1 MRGFTRDKILF
12 FGSIAAI
19 LVLIGLSMFSAR
31 REANADNAKDADT
44 LVVSAVTCE
53 NGLQLNF
60 AIDEKVSG
68 DNLVIDGKYIC
79 LTDSS
84 GAVIPV
90 DAEHPEVSAEGVI
103 IIRFKDK
110 VGVERLKKS
119 VLSLKKGFKVSRNG
133 KSLSCDIDWAVSY
146 DSDFGESLRYE
157 PKVNFK
163 YGGATEITLYVGE
176 TRKLNFTCNPDPK
189 CFGGKWYSSRK
200 KVLTVEDGVVTAV
213 SVGTAKISC
222 SFAYEGR
229 AFVTVEVKK
238 GEIRQSGDESSGE
251 SETIG
256 TEESTSESISASVSD
271 SECGES
277 ENISETHSEKESIPE
292 SESLNESKS
301 EIESES
307 VSESETVSGSESVSE
322 SETVSES
329 ESATESESV
338 SESES
343 ERESER
349 ESEGDSEFASESER
363 ESEYE
368 SEFESESVN
377 EGGSETLSE
386 SIGEFEPEAETA
398 SDKEAEPEGETASDR
413 KSEENSD
420 KESEN
425 YSDESLDNE
434 SSSERESEHDGS
446 GSESCNA
453 SESGEKE
460 SDRTSESGEKE
471 SSKTSESGETNES
484 RKSSERGGMSGRTTS
499 NTTSGAAGGNDND
512 GETGKD
518 GTEKKGKSIVFP
530 IICSGA
536 LIALGILTATGKK
549 NHRK

>member
-90 DAEHPEVSAEGVI
+90 DAEHPEVSAEGAI

-110 VGVERLKKS
+110 VDVERLKKS

-163 YGGATEITLYVGE
+163 YGGAPEITLYVGE

-222 SFAYEGR
+222 SFAYEGG

-251 SETIG
+251 SVTIG

-277 ENISETHSEKESIPE
+277 ENISETHSKKESISE
-292 SESLNESKS
+292 SESLNESES

-307 VSESETVSGSESVSE
+307 VSESESVTE
-322 SETVSES
+322 SETV
-329 ESATESESV
+329 T
-338 SESES
+338 ESES
-343 ERESER
+343 ERQSEY
-349 ESEGDSEFASESER
+349 ESEGDSEFVSESER
-363 ESEYE
+363 ESEYDP
-368 SEFESESVN
+368 S
-377 EGGSETLSE
+377 LS
-386 SIGEFEPEAETA
+386 
-398 SDKEAEPEGETASDR
+398 R
-413 KSEENSD
+413 N
-420 KESEN
+420 
-425 YSDESLDNE
+425 
-434 SSSERESEHDGS
+434 R
-446 GSESCNA
+446 
-453 SESGEKE
+453 
-460 SDRTSESGEKE
+460 
-471 SSKTSESGETNES
+471 
-484 RKSSERGGMSGRTTS
+484 
-499 NTTSGAAGGNDND
+499 
-512 GETGKD
+512 
-518 GTEKKGKSIVFP
+518 
-530 IICSGA
+530 
-536 LIALGILTATGKK
+536 
-549 NHRK
+549 

>member
-90 DAEHPEVSAEGVI
+90 DAEHPEVSAEGAI

-146 DSDFGESLRYE
+146 DSDFDESLRYE

-163 YGGATEITLYVGE
+163 YGGVPEITLYVGE

-222 SFAYEGR
+222 SFAYEGK

-251 SETIG
+251 SVTIG

-292 SESLNESKS
+292 SESLNESES

-307 VSESETVSGSESVSE
+307 VSESESASE
-322 SETVSES
+322 SET
-329 ESATESESV
+329 ATESEPAT
-338 SESES
+338 ESES

-368 SEFESESVN
+368 SESESESVN
-377 EGGSETLSE
+377 EGRSETLSE
-386 SIGEFEPEAETA
+386 SIGEFESEVETA
-398 SDKEAEPEGETASDR
+398 SDKEAEPEVETASDR
-413 KSEENSD
+413 EVEPEGETASNKEEEHAESDGDGRKTSER
-420 KESEN
+420 SET
-425 YSDESLDNE
+425 ESL
-434 SSSERESEHDGS
+434 
-446 GSESCNA
+446 
-453 SESGEKE
+453 EKE

-471 SSKTSESGETNES
+471 SSKTSESGETDES
-484 RKSSERGGMSGRTTS
+484 KKSSERGGISG
-499 NTTSGAAGGNDND
+499 GFAGGNDND

>member
-90 DAEHPEVSAEGVI
+90 DAEHPEVSAEGAI
-103 IIRFKDK
+103 IIRFKGK

-119 VLSLKKGFKVSRNG
+119 VLSLKKGFKVSRDG

-163 YGGATEITLYVGE
+163 YGGAPEITIYVGE

-229 AFVTVEVKK
+229 TFVTVEVKK

-256 TEESTSESISASVSD
+256 TEESTSESISASASD

-292 SESLNESKS
+292 SESLNESES

-307 VSESETVSGSESVSE
+307 VSESESIFESETVSESESVSE

-329 ESATESESV
+329 ES
-338 SESES
+338 
-343 ERESER
+343 ER
-349 ESEGDSEFASESER
+349 ESEGDSEFVSESER

-368 SEFESESVN
+368 SESESESVN

-386 SIGEFEPEAETA
+386 SDRETESEAET
-398 SDKEAEPEGETASDR
+398 SRDR
-413 KSEENSD
+413 ESEENPG

-425 YSDESLDNE
+425 YSDEFSGDENPREE
-434 SSSERESEHDGS
+434 SSAGKQSEH
-446 GSESCNA
+446 A
-453 SESGEKE
+453 ESGGDGRKT
-460 SDRTSESGEKE
+460 SDGGEKE
-471 SSKTSESGETNES
+471 SSKTSESGETNECDS
-484 RKSSERGGMSGRTTS
+484 
-499 NTTSGAAGGNDND
+499 TSGSAAGGNDND

>member
-90 DAEHPEVSAEGVI
+90 DAEHPEVSAEGAI

-163 YGGATEITLYVGE
+163 YGGAPEIILYVGE

-222 SFAYEGR
+222 SFAYEGK

-238 GEIRQSGDESSGE
+238 GEIRQSGDESSDE

-256 TEESTSESISASVSD
+256 TEESASESISASASD

-292 SESLNESKS
+292 SESLNESES

-307 VSESETVSGSESVSE
+307 VSESETATE

-329 ESATESESV
+329 ETV
-338 SESES
+338 TESES
-343 ERESER
+343 ERESEY
-349 ESEGDSEFASESER
+349 EFEGDSEFASESER

-368 SEFESESVN
+368 SESESESMN

-386 SIGEFEPEAETA
+386 SIGEFESEVETA
-398 SDKEAEPEGETASDR
+398 SDKEAEPEAETASDKEEEHAESDGDGR
-413 KSEENSD
+413 KT
-420 KESEN
+420 
-425 YSDESLDNE
+425 
-434 SSSERESEHDGS
+434 SERSET
-446 GSESCNA
+446 
-453 SESGEKE
+453 ESGEKE

-471 SSKTSESGETNES
+471 SSKTSESGEIDES
-484 RKSSERGGMSGRTTS
+484 KKSSERGGMSGRTTS

>member
-1 MRGFTRDKILF
+1 MF

-31 REANADNAKDADT
+31 HEANADNAKDADT

-90 DAEHPEVSAEGVI
+90 DAEHPEVSAEGAI

-163 YGGATEITLYVGE
+163 YGGVPEITLYVGE

-238 GEIRQSGDESSGE
+238 GEIRQSGDASSGE

-256 TEESTSESISASVSD
+256 TEESASESISASVSD

-292 SESLNESKS
+292 SESLNESES

-307 VSESETVSGSESVSE
+307 VSESETATE

-329 ESATESESV
+329 K
-338 SESES
+338 S

-349 ESEGDSEFASESER
+349 ESEGDSEFVSESER

-368 SEFESESVN
+368 SGFESESVN

-386 SIGEFEPEAETA
+386 SIGEFESEAETA
-398 SDKEAEPEGETASDR
+398 SDG
-413 KSEENSD
+413 
-420 KESEN
+420 
-425 YSDESLDNE
+425 
-434 SSSERESEHDGS
+434 ESEHAESDGD
-446 GSESCNA
+446 GRKTSERSET
-453 SESGEKE
+453 ESGEKE
-460 SDRTSESGEKE
+460 SDKTSESGEKE
-471 SSKTSESGETNES
+471 SSKTIESGETNECDS
-484 RKSSERGGMSGRTTS
+484 
-499 NTTSGAAGGNDND
+499 TSGSAAGGSDNG
-512 GETGKD
+512 GENGKD
-518 GTEKKGKSIVFP
+518 ETEKKGRKIVFP

>member
-12 FGSIAAI
+12 LSSIAAI
-19 LVLIGLSMFSAR
+19 LVLIGLSTFSAR
-31 REANADNAKDADT
+31 HEANADNAKDADT

-103 IIRFKDK
+103 IIRFKGK

-119 VLSLKKGFKVSRNG
+119 ILSLKKGFKVSRNG
-133 KSLSCDIDWAVSY
+133 KALSCDIDWAVSD

-157 PKVNFK
+157 PKADFK
-163 YGGATEITLYVGE
+163 YDGATEITLYVGE

-222 SFAYEGR
+222 SFAYEDR

-238 GEIRQSGDESSGE
+238 GEIRQSGDDESPGE
-251 SETIG
+251 SVTIG
-256 TEESTSESISASVSD
+256 TEESISESISVSVSD
-271 SECGES
+271 SVSVES
-277 ENISETHSEKESIPE
+277 ENISEFCSEKESIPE
-292 SESLNESKS
+292 SESLNEPES

-307 VSESETVSGSESVSE
+307 VSESETE

-329 ESATESESV
+329 ESEYESGSDSEFV

-343 ERESER
+343 
-349 ESEGDSEFASESER
+349 DSEFVSESER

-368 SEFESESVN
+368 SESESESVS

-386 SIGEFEPEAETA
+386 SDKEAEPEAETA
-398 SDKEAEPEGETASDR
+398 RDREVEPEGETASDG
-413 KSEENSD
+413 
-420 KESEN
+420 
-425 YSDESLDNE
+425 
-434 SSSERESEHDGS
+434 ESEHAESDGD
-446 GSESCNA
+446 GRKTSERSET
-453 SESGEKE
+453 ESGEKE
-460 SDRTSESGEKE
+460 SDKTSKSGEKE

-484 RKSSERGGMSGRTTS
+484 RKTSERDGMSGGS
-499 NTTSGAAGGNDND
+499 AGGSDNSGNTSLNSSKTD
-512 GETGKD
+512 SRKIIFPLICIGALLVIGILLIA
-518 GTEKKGKSIVFP
+518 KKGDP
-530 IICSGA
+530 HA
-536 LIALGILTATGKK
+536 
-549 NHRK
+549 

>member
-31 REANADNAKDADT
+31 HEANADNAKDADT

-90 DAEHPEVSAEGVI
+90 DAEHPEVSAEGAI

-157 PKVNFK
+157 PKVNFE

-189 CFGGKWYSSRK
+189 CFGGKWYSSKK

-222 SFAYEGR
+222 SFAYERR

-292 SESLNESKS
+292 SESLNESES

-307 VSESETVSGSESVSE
+307 VSESETVS
-322 SETVSES
+322 
-329 ESATESESV
+329 ESESV
-338 SESES
+338 SESEF

-349 ESEGDSEFASESER
+349 ESEGDSEFVRESER

-386 SIGEFEPEAETA
+386 SIGEFEPEVETA
-398 SDKEAEPEGETASDR
+398 SDKEAEPEAETASDR
-413 KSEENSD
+413 EVEPEAETASD
-420 KESEN
+420 KEEEHAESDGDGRKTSERSEAERLEKE
-425 YSDESLDNE
+425 SDETSK
-434 SSSERESEHDGS
+434 
-446 GSESCNA
+446 
-453 SESGEKE
+453 SGEKE

-471 SSKTSESGETNES
+471 SSKTSESGETDE
-484 RKSSERGGMSGRTTS
+484 RDKSSGSDGMPGRTTS

>member
-31 REANADNAKDADT
+31 HEANADNAKDADT

-90 DAEHPEVSAEGVI
+90 DAEHPEVSAEGAI

-222 SFAYEGR
+222 SFAHEGR

-277 ENISETHSEKESIPE
+277 ENLSETHSEKESIPE
-292 SESLNESKS
+292 SESLNES
-301 EIESES
+301 ESEN
-307 VSESETVSGSESVSE
+307 ESESVSE

-329 ESATESESV
+329 ESVTESETV
-338 SESES
+338 TESES
-343 ERESER
+343 ERQSER
-349 ESEGDSEFASESER
+349 ESEGDSEFVSESER
-363 ESEYE
+363 ESGNE
-368 SEFESESVN
+368 SESESESVN

-386 SIGEFEPEAETA
+386 SIGEFESEVETA
-398 SDKEAEPEGETASDR
+398 SDKEAEPEAETASDR
-413 KSEENSD
+413 EVEPEVETASD
-420 KESEN
+420 G
-425 YSDESLDNE
+425 
-434 SSSERESEHDGS
+434 ESEHAESDGD
-446 GSESCNA
+446 GRKTSERSET
-453 SESGEKE
+453 ESGEKE

-471 SSKTSESGETNES
+471 SSKTSESGETDES
-484 RKSSERGGMSGRTTS
+484 KKSSERGGMSGRTTS
-499 NTTSGAAGGNDND
+499 NTTSGSAGGNDND
-512 GETGKD
+512 GETGKV

>member
-1 MRGFTRDKILF
+1 MF

-44 LVVSAVTCE
+44 LAVSAVTCE

-90 DAEHPEVSAEGVI
+90 DAEHPEVSAEGAI

-157 PKVNFK
+157 PKADFK
-163 YGGATEITLYVGE
+163 YGGTPKITLYVGE

-222 SFAYEGR
+222 SFAYERR

-251 SETIG
+251 SVTIG
-256 TEESTSESISASVSD
+256 TDIIVKSVSV
-271 SECGES
+271 
-277 ENISETHSEKESIPE
+277 IET
-292 SESLNESKS
+292 
-301 EIESES
+301 
-307 VSESETVSGSESVSE
+307 
-322 SETVSES
+322 
-329 ESATESESV
+329 
-338 SESES
+338 
-343 ERESER
+343 
-349 ESEGDSEFASESER
+349 
-363 ESEYE
+363 
-368 SEFESESVN
+368 
-377 EGGSETLSE
+377 
-386 SIGEFEPEAETA
+386 
-398 SDKEAEPEGETASDR
+398 
-413 KSEENSD
+413 
-420 KESEN
+420 
-425 YSDESLDNE
+425 
-434 SSSERESEHDGS
+434 
-446 GSESCNA
+446 
-453 SESGEKE
+453 
-460 SDRTSESGEKE
+460 
-471 SSKTSESGETNES
+471 
-484 RKSSERGGMSGRTTS
+484 
-499 NTTSGAAGGNDND
+499 
-512 GETGKD
+512 
-518 GTEKKGKSIVFP
+518 
-530 IICSGA
+530 
-536 LIALGILTATGKK
+536 
-549 NHRK
+549 

>member
-31 REANADNAKDADT
+31 HEANADNAKDADT

-68 DNLVIDGKYIC
+68 DNLVIDGKHIC

-90 DAEHPEVSAEGVI
+90 DAEHPEVSAEGAI

-189 CFGGKWYSSRK
+189 CFGGKWYSSKK

-222 SFAYEGR
+222 SFAYEGK

-238 GEIRQSGDESSGE
+238 GKIRQSGDESSGE
-251 SETIG
+251 SVTIG
-256 TEESTSESISASVSD
+256 TEESASESISASASD

-292 SESLNESKS
+292 SE
-301 EIESES
+301 IESES
-307 VSESETVSGSESVSE
+307 VSESET
-322 SETVSES
+322 
-329 ESATESESV
+329 ATE
-338 SESES
+338 
-343 ERESER
+343 
-349 ESEGDSEFASESER
+349 SESER

-368 SEFESESVN
+368 SEGDSEFVRESERESEYESESESESMN

-386 SIGEFEPEAETA
+386 SIGEFESEVETA
-398 SDKEAEPEGETASDR
+398 SDREVEPEAETASDR

-453 SESGEKE
+453 SESGKTDE
-460 SDRTSESGEKE
+460 SK
-471 SSKTSESGETNES
+471 
-484 RKSSERGGMSGRTTS
+484 KSSERGGMSGRTTS

-536 LIALGILTATGKK
+536 LIALGILTATEKK

>member
-31 REANADNAKDADT
+31 HEANADNAKDADT

-90 DAEHPEVSAEGVI
+90 DAEHPEVSAEGAI

-163 YGGATEITLYVGE
+163 YGGAPEITLYVGE

-256 TEESTSESISASVSD
+256 TEESASESISASVSD

-292 SESLNESKS
+292 PESFNESES

-307 VSESETVSGSESVSE
+307 VSESETISGSESVSE
-322 SETVSES
+322 SESI
-329 ESATESESV
+329 

-343 ERESER
+343 ERQSEYESED
-349 ESEGDSEFASESER
+349 DSEFVSESER

-368 SEFESESVN
+368 SGSESESMN
-377 EGGSETLSE
+377 EGGSETVSE
-386 SIGEFEPEAETA
+386 SNGEFESEVETASDREVEPEAETA
-398 SDKEAEPEGETASDR
+398 RD
-413 KSEENSD
+413 
-420 KESEN
+420 
-425 YSDESLDNE
+425 
-434 SSSERESEHDGS
+434 RESEHAESDGD
-446 GSESCNA
+446 GRKTSERSET
-453 SESGEKE
+453 ESGEKE

-471 SSKTSESGETNES
+471 SSKTSESGETDES
-484 RKSSERGGMSGRTTS
+484 KKSSERGGMSGRTTS

>member
-31 REANADNAKDADT
+31 HEANADNAKDADT

-90 DAEHPEVSAEGVI
+90 DAEHPEVSAEGAI

-110 VGVERLKKS
+110 VDVERLKKS

-157 PKVNFK
+157 PKADFK
-163 YGGATEITLYVGE
+163 YGGTPEITLYVGE
-176 TRKLNFTCNPDPK
+176 TKKLNFTCNPDPK

-222 SFAYEGR
+222 SFACEGI

-256 TEESTSESISASVSD
+256 TEESNSESISASVSD

-292 SESLNESKS
+292 SESLNESES

-307 VSESETVSGSESVSE
+307 VSESET
-322 SETVSES
+322 
-329 ESATESESV
+329 ATESESV
-338 SESES
+338 TESES
-343 ERESER
+343 ERQSEYESEC
-349 ESEGDSEFASESER
+349 DSEFVSESER

-368 SEFESESVN
+368 SGSESESVN

-386 SIGEFEPEAETA
+386 SIGEFESEVETASNKEAEPEAETA
-398 SDKEAEPEGETASDR
+398 RDREVEPEGETASNKEEEHAESDGDGR
-413 KSEENSD
+413 KT
-420 KESEN
+420 
-425 YSDESLDNE
+425 
-434 SSSERESEHDGS
+434 SERSET
-446 GSESCNA
+446 
-453 SESGEKE
+453 ESGEKE

-471 SSKTSESGETNES
+471 SSKTSESGEIDE
-484 RKSSERGGMSGRTTS
+484 RDKSSGSDGMSGRTTS
-499 NTTSGAAGGNDND
+499 NTTSGSAGGNDND

>member
-31 REANADNAKDADT
+31 HEANADNAKDADT

-68 DNLVIDGKYIC
+68 DNLAIDGKYIC

-90 DAEHPEVSAEGVI
+90 DAEHPEVSAEGAI

-163 YGGATEITLYVGE
+163 YGGAPEITLYVGE
-176 TRKLNFTCNPDPK
+176 TKKLNFTCNPDPK

-222 SFAYEGR
+222 SFADEGI

-292 SESLNESKS
+292 SESLNESES

-307 VSESETVSGSESVSE
+307 VSESESLSE

-329 ESATESESV
+329 ESVSESETAT
-338 SESES
+338 ESES
-343 ERESER
+343 ERESESEY

-368 SEFESESVN
+368 FESESESVN

-386 SIGEFEPEAETA
+386 SNGEFEPEAETA
-398 SDKEAEPEGETASDR
+398 SDGEPEHAESDGDGR
-413 KSEENSD
+413 KT
-420 KESEN
+420 
-425 YSDESLDNE
+425 
-434 SSSERESEHDGS
+434 SERSET
-446 GSESCNA
+446 
-453 SESGEKE
+453 ESGEKE

-471 SSKTSESGETNES
+471 SSKTSESGETDE
-484 RKSSERGGMSGRTTS
+484 RDKSSERGGMSGRTTS
-499 NTTSGAAGGNDND
+499 NTTSGAAGGNDNSGD
-512 GETGKD
+512 
-518 GTEKKGKSIVFP
+518 KSLNSSKNDSRKIVFP

-536 LIALGILTATGKK
+536 LIVLGILTATGKK

>member
-31 REANADNAKDADT
+31 HEANADNAKDADT

-90 DAEHPEVSAEGVI
+90 DAEHPEVSAEGAI

-157 PKVNFK
+157 PKADFK

-189 CFGGKWYSSRK
+189 CFGGKWYSSKK

-222 SFAYEGR
+222 SFAYEGK

-238 GEIRQSGDESSGE
+238 GKIRQSGDESSGG

-277 ENISETHSEKESIPE
+277 ENISESHSEKESIPE
-292 SESLNESKS
+292 SESLNESES

-307 VSESETVSGSESVSE
+307 VSESESLSE

-329 ESATESESV
+329 ESATESETAT
-338 SESES
+338 ESES
-343 ERESER
+343 ERQSEY

-368 SEFESESVN
+368 SESESESVN
-377 EGGSETLSE
+377 EGGAETLSE
-386 SIGEFEPEAETA
+386 SIGEFESEVETASDREAESEAETA
-398 SDKEAEPEGETASDR
+398 SDKEAEPEAETARDG
-413 KSEENSD
+413 
-420 KESEN
+420 
-425 YSDESLDNE
+425 
-434 SSSERESEHDGS
+434 ESEHAESDGD
-446 GSESCNA
+446 GRKTSERSET
-453 SESGEKE
+453 ESGEKE
-460 SDRTSESGEKE
+460 SDETSTSGEKE
-471 SSKTSESGETNES
+471 SDKVSGGGETNECD
-484 RKSSERGGMSGRTTS
+484 SSSGS
-499 NTTSGAAGGNDND
+499 AAGGNDND

-518 GTEKKGKSIVFP
+518 GTEKKGISIVFP

>member
-19 LVLIGLSMFSAR
+19 LVLIGLSTFSAR
-31 REANADNAKDADT
+31 HEANADNAKDADT
-44 LVVSAVTCE
+44 LVVAAVTCE

-90 DAEHPEVSAEGVI
+90 DAEHPEVSAEGAI

-146 DSDFGESLRYE
+146 DSDFGESLHYE
-157 PKVNFK
+157 PKADFK
-163 YGGATEITLYVGE
+163 YGGAPEIILYVGE

-189 CFGGKWYSSRK
+189 CFGGKWYSSKK

-213 SVGTAKISC
+213 SVGTAKIRC

-256 TEESTSESISASVSD
+256 TGESTSESIFASVSE

-292 SESLNESKS
+292 SESLNESES

-307 VSESETVSGSESVSE
+307 VSESETATE

-329 ESATESESV
+329 
-338 SESES
+338 
-343 ERESER
+343 ESER

-368 SEFESESVN
+368 SESESESVN

-398 SDKEAEPEGETASDR
+398 SDKEVEPEAETASDR

-453 SESGEKE
+453 SESGETDE
-460 SDRTSESGEKE
+460 SK
-471 SSKTSESGETNES
+471 
-484 RKSSERGGMSGRTTS
+484 KSSERGGISGRTTS

-518 GTEKKGKSIVFP
+518 GTEKKGKNIVFP

>member
-31 REANADNAKDADT
+31 HEANADNAKDADT

-90 DAEHPEVSAEGVI
+90 DAEHPEVSAEGAI
-103 IIRFKDK
+103 IIRFKGK

-119 VLSLKKGFKVSRNG
+119 VLSLKKGFKVSLNG

-146 DSDFGESLRYE
+146 DFDFGESLRYE

-222 SFAYEGR
+222 SFAYERR

-251 SETIG
+251 SVTIG
-256 TEESTSESISASVSD
+256 TEGSTSESISASASD

-277 ENISETHSEKESIPE
+277 ENISETHSEKESISESENLKE
-292 SESLNESKS
+292 SES
-301 EIESES
+301 EIEFES
-307 VSESETVSGSESVSE
+307 VSESET
-322 SETVSES
+322 
-329 ESATESESV
+329 ATESESERQ
-338 SESES
+338 SEY
-343 ERESER
+343 
-349 ESEGDSEFASESER
+349 ESEGDSEFVSESEGDSEFVSESER

-368 SEFESESVN
+368 SGFESESVN
-377 EGGSETLSE
+377 EGGSETQSE
-386 SIGEFEPEAETA
+386 SIGEFESEVETA
-398 SDKEAEPEGETASDR
+398 SDKEAEPEAETASDR
-413 KSEENSD
+413 EVEPEAETASD
-420 KESEN
+420 G
-425 YSDESLDNE
+425 
-434 SSSERESEHDGS
+434 ESEHAESDGD
-446 GSESCNA
+446 GRKTSER
-453 SESGEKE
+453 SETESLEKE

-471 SSKTSESGETNES
+471 SSKTSESGETDENK
-484 RKSSERGGMSGRTTS
+484 KSSERGGMSGRTTS
-499 NTTSGAAGGNDND
+499 NTTSGSAGGNDND

-536 LIALGILTATGKK
+536 LIALGILTATGKR

>member
-31 REANADNAKDADT
+31 HEANADNAKDADT

-90 DAEHPEVSAEGVI
+90 DAEHPEVSAEGAI

-133 KSLSCDIDWAVSY
+133 KSLSCDIDWTVSY

-163 YGGATEITLYVGE
+163 YGGTPEITLYVGE

-222 SFAYEGR
+222 SFAYEGGD
-229 AFVTVEVKK
+229 FVTVEVKK

-256 TEESTSESISASVSD
+256 TEESTSESISASASD

-292 SESLNESKS
+292 SESLNESES

-307 VSESETVSGSESVSE
+307 VSESESVTESETATE

-329 ESATESESV
+329 ESERQSEY
-338 SESES
+338 
-343 ERESER
+343 
-349 ESEGDSEFASESER
+349 ESEGDSEFVSESER

-368 SEFESESVN
+368 SESESESVN

-386 SIGEFEPEAETA
+386 SIGEFEPE
-398 SDKEAEPEGETASDR
+398 GETASDG
-413 KSEENSD
+413 
-420 KESEN
+420 
-425 YSDESLDNE
+425 
-434 SSSERESEHDGS
+434 ESEHAESDGV
-446 GSESCNA
+446 GRKTSERSET
-453 SESGEKE
+453 ESGEIE
-460 SDRTSESGEKE
+460 SDETSKSGEKE
-471 SSKTSESGETNES
+471 SSKTSESGETDES
-484 RKSSERGGMSGRTTS
+484 KKSSERDGISDGSGGF
-499 NTTSGAAGGNDND
+499 AGGNDND

-518 GTEKKGKSIVFP
+518 GTEKNGRKIAFP

>member
-19 LVLIGLSMFSAR
+19 LLLIGLSMFSAR
-31 REANADNAKDADT
+31 HEANADNAKDADT

-90 DAEHPEVSAEGVI
+90 DAEHPEVSAEGAI

-157 PKVNFK
+157 PKADFK
-163 YGGATEITLYVGE
+163 YGGAKEITLYVGE

-189 CFGGKWYSSRK
+189 CFGGKWYSSKK

-213 SVGTAKISC
+213 SVGMAKISC

-229 AFVTVEVKK
+229 TLVTVEVKK

-256 TEESTSESISASVSD
+256 TEESASESISASVSD

-277 ENISETHSEKESIPE
+277 ENLSETHSEKESIPE
-292 SESLNESKS
+292 SESLNESES
-301 EIESES
+301 EVESES
-307 VSESETVSGSESVSE
+307 VSESDSVSESETATE

-329 ESATESESV
+329 DSATESESERH
-338 SESES
+338 SEY
-343 ERESER
+343 
-349 ESEGDSEFASESER
+349 ESEGDSEFVSESER

-368 SEFESESVN
+368 SESESESMN

-386 SIGEFEPEAETA
+386 SIGEFESEVETA
-398 SDKEAEPEGETASDR
+398 SDKEAEPEAETARDG
-413 KSEENSD
+413 
-420 KESEN
+420 
-425 YSDESLDNE
+425 
-434 SSSERESEHDGS
+434 ESEHAESDGD
-446 GSESCNA
+446 GRKTSERSET
-453 SESGEKE
+453 ESGEKE

-471 SSKTSESGETNES
+471 SSKTSESGETDE
-484 RKSSERGGMSGRTTS
+484 RDKSSKRSGMSGRTTS
-499 NTTSGAAGGNDND
+499 NTTSGAAGGNDNG

>member
-90 DAEHPEVSAEGVI
+90 DAEHPEVSAEGAI

-146 DSDFGESLRYE
+146 DSDFGESLHYE
-157 PKVNFK
+157 PKADFK
-163 YGGATEITLYVGE
+163 YGGAPEITLYVGE

-189 CFGGKWYSSRK
+189 CFGGKWYSSKK

-229 AFVTVEVKK
+229 TLVTVEVKK

-256 TEESTSESISASVSD
+256 TEESASESISASASD

-292 SESLNESKS
+292 SESLNESES
-301 EIESES
+301 EID
-307 VSESETVSGSESVSE
+307 SESVSE

-343 ERESER
+343 ERQSESESEC
-349 ESEGDSEFASESER
+349 ESEGDSEFVSESER

-368 SEFESESVN
+368 SESESESVN

-386 SIGEFEPEAETA
+386 SNGEFESEAETA
-398 SDKEAEPEGETASDR
+398 SDKEAEPEAETASDR
-413 KSEENSD
+413 EVEPEAETASD
-420 KESEN
+420 G
-425 YSDESLDNE
+425 
-434 SSSERESEHDGS
+434 ESEHAESDGD
-446 GSESCNA
+446 GRKTSERSET
-453 SESGEKE
+453 ESGEKE

-471 SSKTSESGETNES
+471 SSKTSKSGETNES
-484 RKSSERGGMSGRTTS
+484 RKTSERGGMSGRTTS

-536 LIALGILTATGKK
+536 LIALGILTATGKR

>member
-31 REANADNAKDADT
+31 HEANADNAKDADT

-90 DAEHPEVSAEGVI
+90 DAEHPEVSAESAI

-133 KSLSCDIDWAVSY
+133 KSLSCDIDWAVSD

-163 YGGATEITLYVGE
+163 YGGAPEITLYVGE

-256 TEESTSESISASVSD
+256 TEESASESISASVSD

-292 SESLNESKS
+292 SESLNESES

-307 VSESETVSGSESVSE
+307 VSESETVSES
-322 SETVSES
+322 
-329 ESATESESV
+329 
-338 SESES
+338 
-343 ERESER
+343 

-363 ESEYE
+363 ESD
-368 SEFESESVN
+368 
-377 EGGSETLSE
+377 
-386 SIGEFEPEAETA
+386 I
-398 SDKEAEPEGETASDR
+398 
-413 KSEENSD
+413 
-420 KESEN
+420 
-425 YSDESLDNE
+425 
-434 SSSERESEHDGS
+434 
-446 GSESCNA
+446 
-453 SESGEKE
+453 
-460 SDRTSESGEKE
+460 
-471 SSKTSESGETNES
+471 
-484 RKSSERGGMSGRTTS
+484 
-499 NTTSGAAGGNDND
+499 
-512 GETGKD
+512 
-518 GTEKKGKSIVFP
+518 
-530 IICSGA
+530 
-536 LIALGILTATGKK
+536 
-549 NHRK
+549 

>member
-31 REANADNAKDADT
+31 HEANADNAKDADT

-90 DAEHPEVSAEGVI
+90 DAEHPEVSAEGAI

-110 VGVERLKKS
+110 VDVERLKKS

-157 PKVNFK
+157 PKADFK

-189 CFGGKWYSSRK
+189 CFGGKWYSSKK

-229 AFVTVEVKK
+229 TLVTVEVKK

-256 TEESTSESISASVSD
+256 TEESTSESISASVSE

-292 SESLNESKS
+292 SESLNESES
-301 EIESES
+301 ENESES
-307 VSESETVSGSESVSE
+307 VSESESVTE

-343 ERESER
+343 ERQSEYESEC
-349 ESEGDSEFASESER
+349 DSEFVSESER

-368 SEFESESVN
+368 SESESESMN

-386 SIGEFEPEAETA
+386 SIGEFESEVETASDREVEPEAETA
-398 SDKEAEPEGETASDR
+398 SNKEEEHAESDGDGRKTSERSETESGE
-413 KSEENSD
+413 
-420 KESEN
+420 KES
-425 YSDESLDNE
+425 DETSK
-434 SSSERESEHDGS
+434 
-446 GSESCNA
+446 
-453 SESGEKE
+453 SGEKE

-471 SSKTSESGETNES
+471 SSKISESGEIDE
-484 RKSSERGGMSGRTTS
+484 RDKSSERGGMSGRTTS

-518 GTEKKGKSIVFP
+518 GTEKKGREIVFP

>member
-31 REANADNAKDADT
+31 HEANADNAKDADT

-90 DAEHPEVSAEGVI
+90 DAEHPEVSAEGAI
-103 IIRFKDK
+103 IIRFKNK

-146 DSDFGESLRYE
+146 DSDFGGSLRYE
-157 PKVNFK
+157 PKADFK
-163 YGGATEITLYVGE
+163 YGGASEITLYVGE
-176 TRKLNFTCNPDPK
+176 ARKLNFTCNPDPK

-256 TEESTSESISASVSD
+256 TEESASESISASVSE

-292 SESLNESKS
+292 SESLNESES

-338 SESES
+338 TESES
-343 ERESER
+343 ERQSEC
-349 ESEGDSEFASESER
+349 ESEGDSEFVSESER

-377 EGGSETLSE
+377 EGGSETQSE
-386 SIGEFEPEAETA
+386 SIGEFESEDETASDKEAEQEVETASDREAEPEAETA
-398 SDKEAEPEGETASDR
+398 SDG
-413 KSEENSD
+413 
-420 KESEN
+420 
-425 YSDESLDNE
+425 
-434 SSSERESEHDGS
+434 ESEHAESDGD
-446 GSESCNA
+446 GRKTSERSET
-453 SESGEKE
+453 ESGEKE
-460 SDRTSESGEKE
+460 SDKV
-471 SSKTSESGETNES
+471 SESGETDES
-484 RKSSERGGMSGRTTS
+484 KKSSERGGMSGRTTS
-499 NTTSGAAGGNDND
+499 NTTSGSAGGNDND

>member
-292 SESLNESKS
+292 SESLNESES

-307 VSESETVSGSESVSE
+307 VSESETISG

-329 ESATESESV
+329 ESERQSEY
-338 SESES
+338 
-343 ERESER
+343 
-349 ESEGDSEFASESER
+349 ESEGDSEFVSDSER

-368 SEFESESVN
+368 SGSESESVN

-386 SIGEFEPEAETA
+386 SNGEFESEA
-398 SDKEAEPEGETASDR
+398 ETASDR

-460 SDRTSESGEKE
+460 SSKISESGKIDE
-471 SSKTSESGETNES
+471 
-484 RKSSERGGMSGRTTS
+484 RDKSSERGGMSGRTTS
-499 NTTSGAAGGNDND
+499 GAAGGNDNG

>member
-31 REANADNAKDADT
+31 HEANADNAKDADT

-90 DAEHPEVSAEGVI
+90 DAEHPEVSAEGAI

-163 YGGATEITLYVGE
+163 YGGAPEITLYVGE
-176 TRKLNFTCNPDPK
+176 TRRLNFTCNPAPE

-200 KVLTVEDGVVTAV
+200 KVLTVEDGAVTAV

-256 TEESTSESISASVSD
+256 TEESISASVSVSVSD
-271 SECGES
+271 SEFGES
-277 ENISETHSEKESIPE
+277 ENISESHSEKESIPE
-292 SESLNESKS
+292 SESLNESES

-307 VSESETVSGSESVSE
+307 VSESETATE

-329 ESATESESV
+329 KSVSKSETATESES
-338 SESES
+338 EY
-343 ERESER
+343 
-349 ESEGDSEFASESER
+349 ESEGDSEFVSESER

-368 SEFESESVN
+368 SESESESVN

-386 SIGEFEPEAETA
+386 SNRESESEAET
-398 SDKEAEPEGETASDR
+398 SRDR
-413 KSEENSD
+413 ESEENPG

-425 YSDESLDNE
+425 YSDEFSGDENPREE
-434 SSSERESEHDGS
+434 SSAGKQSERD
-446 GSESCNA
+446 
-453 SESGEKE
+453 ESGG
-460 SDRTSESGEKE
+460 DGR
-471 SSKTSESGETNES
+471 KTSDGGETERDKTIESGETNECDS
-484 RKSSERGGMSGRTTS
+484 
-499 NTTSGAAGGNDND
+499 TSGSAAGGSDNG
-512 GETGKD
+512 GENGKD
-518 GTEKKGKSIVFP
+518 ETEKKGRKIVFP

>member
-31 REANADNAKDADT
+31 HEANADNAKDADT

-90 DAEHPEVSAEGVI
+90 DAEHPEVSAEGAI
-103 IIRFKDK
+103 IIRFKGK

-157 PKVNFK
+157 PKADFK
-163 YGGATEITLYVGE
+163 YGGTPEITLYVGE
-176 TRKLNFTCNPDPK
+176 TKKLNFTCNPDPK

-222 SFAYEGR
+222 SFAYEGG

-251 SETIG
+251 SVTIG
-256 TEESTSESISASVSD
+256 TEESASESISASVSD

-277 ENISETHSEKESIPE
+277 ENISETHSKKESISE
-292 SESLNESKS
+292 SESLNESES

-307 VSESETVSGSESVSE
+307 VSESESVTE
-322 SETVSES
+322 SETV
-329 ESATESESV
+329 T
-338 SESES
+338 ESES
-343 ERESER
+343 ERQSEY
-349 ESEGDSEFASESER
+349 ESEGDSEFVSESER

-368 SEFESESVN
+368 SESESESVN

-386 SIGEFEPEAETA
+386 SIGEFESEV
-398 SDKEAEPEGETASDR
+398 ETASDR
-413 KSEENSD
+413 
-420 KESEN
+420 
-425 YSDESLDNE
+425 
-434 SSSERESEHDGS
+434 ESEHAESDGD
-446 GSESCNA
+446 GRKTSERSET
-453 SESGEKE
+453 ESGEKE

-471 SSKTSESGETNES
+471 SSKTSESGETDES
-484 RKSSERGGMSGRTTS
+484 KKSSERGGMSGRTTS
-499 NTTSGAAGGNDND
+499 NTTSGSAGGNDND

>member
-31 REANADNAKDADT
+31 HEANADNAKDADT

-90 DAEHPEVSAEGVI
+90 DAEHPEVSAEGAI
-103 IIRFKDK
+103 IIRLKDK

-119 VLSLKKGFKVSRNG
+119 VLTLKKGFKVSRNG

-146 DSDFGESLRYE
+146 DSDFDESLRYE
-157 PKVNFK
+157 PKADFK
-163 YGGATEITLYVGE
+163 YGGAPEIILCVGE

-222 SFAYEGR
+222 SFAYESK

-256 TEESTSESISASVSD
+256 TGESTSESISASASD

-292 SESLNESKS
+292 SESLNESES

-307 VSESETVSGSESVSE
+307 VSESETVTE
-322 SETVSES
+322 SEFVSES

-338 SESES
+338 SESETATES
-343 ERESER
+343 ETVSESESER
-349 ESEGDSEFASESER
+349 QSEYESEGDSEFVSESER
-363 ESEYE
+363 ESEDE
-368 SEFESESVN
+368 SESESESVN

-386 SIGEFEPEAETA
+386 SIGEFEPEA
-398 SDKEAEPEGETASDR
+398 ETASDR

-460 SDRTSESGEKE
+460 SSKISESGKIDE
-471 SSKTSESGETNES
+471 
-484 RKSSERGGMSGRTTS
+484 RDKSSERGGMSGRTTS
-499 NTTSGAAGGNDND
+499 NTTSGAAGGSDNSGDKSLNSSKNDSR
-512 GETGKD
+512 K
-518 GTEKKGKSIVFP
+518 IVFP

>member
-31 REANADNAKDADT
+31 HEANADNAKDADT

-90 DAEHPEVSAEGVI
+90 DAEHPEVSAEGAI

-157 PKVNFK
+157 PKVNFE

-189 CFGGKWYSSRK
+189 CFGGKWYSSKK

-222 SFAYEGR
+222 SFAYERR

-256 TEESTSESISASVSD
+256 TEERASESISASVSD

-292 SESLNESKS
+292 SESLNESES

-307 VSESETVSGSESVSE
+307 VSESETVSE
-322 SETVSES
+322 SEF
-329 ESATESESV
+329 
-338 SESES
+338 

-349 ESEGDSEFASESER
+349 ESEGDSEFVRESER

-386 SIGEFEPEAETA
+386 SIGEFEPEVETA
-398 SDKEAEPEGETASDR
+398 SDKEAEPEAETASDR
-413 KSEENSD
+413 EVEPEAETASD
-420 KESEN
+420 KEEEHAESDGDGRKTSERSETESLEKE
-425 YSDESLDNE
+425 SDETSK
-434 SSSERESEHDGS
+434 
-446 GSESCNA
+446 
-453 SESGEKE
+453 SGEKE

-471 SSKTSESGETNES
+471 SSKTSESGETDE
-484 RKSSERGGMSGRTTS
+484 RDKSSGSDGMSGRTTS

-518 GTEKKGKSIVFP
+518 GTEKKVREIVFP

>member
-12 FGSIAAI
+12 LSSIAAI
-19 LVLIGLSMFSAR
+19 LVLIGLSTFSAR
-31 REANADNAKDADT
+31 HEANADNAKDADT

-90 DAEHPEVSAEGVI
+90 DAEHPEVSAEGAI

-222 SFAYEGR
+222 SFADEGN

-238 GEIRQSGDESSGE
+238 GEIRQSGGDESSGE
-251 SETIG
+251 SVTIG
-256 TEESTSESISASVSD
+256 AEESISESISVSVSD
-271 SECGES
+271 SVSGES
-277 ENISETHSEKESIPE
+277 ANISESHSEKESIPE
-292 SESLNESKS
+292 SESLNESES

-307 VSESETVSGSESVSE
+307 ISE

-329 ESATESESV
+329 EFV

-343 ERESER
+343 ERESEY
-349 ESEGDSEFASESER
+349 ESGSDSEFVSESER

-368 SEFESESVN
+368 SESESESVS

-386 SIGEFEPEAETA
+386 SDKDSESEVETA
-398 SDKEAEPEGETASDR
+398 G
-413 KSEENSD
+413 D
-420 KESEN
+420 KESESEVEKAGDGESE
-425 YSDESLDNE
+425 YAESDGDGRKTIESDEAE
-434 SSSERESEHDGS
+434 SDKTS
-446 GSESCNA
+446 G
-453 SESGEKE
+453 SGEKE
-460 SDRTSESGEKE
+460 NGETSESGEINE
-471 SSKTSESGETNES
+471 SRKTSESDAISDGS
-484 RKSSERGGMSGRTTS
+484 GGS
-499 NTTSGAAGGNDND
+499 AGGSDNSGD
-512 GETGKD
+512 TSLNSSKTDNRKIIFPLVCIGALLVIGILLIS
-518 GTEKKGKSIVFP
+518 KKGDP
-530 IICSGA
+530 HA
-536 LIALGILTATGKK
+536 
-549 NHRK
+549 

>member
-1 MRGFTRDKILF
+1 MRGFTREKILF

-19 LVLIGLSMFSAR
+19 LVLIGLSMFSTR
-31 REANADNAKDADT
+31 HEANADNAKYADT

-60 AIDEKVSG
+60 AIDEKVSE

-90 DAEHPEVSAEGVI
+90 DAEHPEVSAEGAI

-133 KSLSCDIDWAVSY
+133 KSLSCDINWAVSY

-157 PKVNFK
+157 PKADFK
-163 YGGATEITLYVGE
+163 YGGAPEITLYVGE

-189 CFGGKWYSSRK
+189 CFGGKWYSSKK

-256 TEESTSESISASVSD
+256 TEESNSESISASVSD

-292 SESLNESKS
+292 SESLNESES

-307 VSESETVSGSESVSE
+307 VSESETISGSESVSE
-322 SETVSES
+322 SET
-329 ESATESESV
+329 ATESESERQ
-338 SESES
+338 SEYESEGDSEFVSES
-343 ERESER
+343 ERESEN
-349 ESEGDSEFASESER
+349 ESES
-363 ESEYE
+363 
-368 SEFESESVN
+368 ESESVN
-377 EGGSETLSE
+377 EGRSETLSE
-386 SIGEFEPEAETA
+386 SIGEFEPE
-398 SDKEAEPEGETASDR
+398 GETARDG
-413 KSEENSD
+413 
-420 KESEN
+420 
-425 YSDESLDNE
+425 
-434 SSSERESEHDGS
+434 ESEHAESDGD
-446 GSESCNA
+446 GRKTSERSET
-453 SESGEKE
+453 ESGEKE
-460 SDRTSESGEKE
+460 SDRTSESGKIDE
-471 SSKTSESGETNES
+471 
-484 RKSSERGGMSGRTTS
+484 RDKSSGSDGMSGRTTS
-499 NTTSGAAGGNDND
+499 NTTSSAAGGNDND

>member
-1 MRGFTRDKILF
+1 MF

-31 REANADNAKDADT
+31 HEANADNAKDADT

-90 DAEHPEVSAEGVI
+90 DAEHPEVSAEGAI

-133 KSLSCDIDWAVSY
+133 KSLSCDIDWVVSY
-146 DSDFGESLRYE
+146 DSDFGESLHYE
-157 PKVNFK
+157 PKADFK
-163 YGGATEITLYVGE
+163 YGGAPEITLYVGE

-189 CFGGKWYSSRK
+189 CFGGKWYSSKK

-222 SFAYEGR
+222 SFAYEGI

-256 TEESTSESISASVSD
+256 TEERASESISASVSD

-292 SESLNESKS
+292 SESLNESES

-307 VSESETVSGSESVSE
+307 VSESESV
-322 SETVSES
+322 
-329 ESATESESV
+329 TESESV
-338 SESES
+338 SESETATES
-343 ERESER
+343 ESER
-349 ESEGDSEFASESER
+349 QSEYESEGDSEFVSESER

-368 SEFESESVN
+368 FESESESVN

-386 SIGEFEPEAETA
+386 SNGEFEPEAETA
-398 SDKEAEPEGETASDR
+398 SDREVEPEAETASDGEPEHAESDGDGR
-413 KSEENSD
+413 KT
-420 KESEN
+420 
-425 YSDESLDNE
+425 
-434 SSSERESEHDGS
+434 SERSET
-446 GSESCNA
+446 
-453 SESGEKE
+453 ESGEKE

-471 SSKTSESGETNES
+471 SSKTSESGETDE
-484 RKSSERGGMSGRTTS
+484 RDKSSERGGMSGRTTS
-499 NTTSGAAGGNDND
+499 NTTSGAAGGNDNSGD
-512 GETGKD
+512 
-518 GTEKKGKSIVFP
+518 KSLNSSKNDSRKIVFP

-536 LIALGILTATGKK
+536 LIVLGILTATGKK

>member
-12 FGSIAAI
+12 FGSMAAI

-31 REANADNAKDADT
+31 HEANADNAKDADT

-90 DAEHPEVSAEGVI
+90 DAEHPEVSAEGAI

-110 VGVERLKKS
+110 VDVERLKKS

-133 KSLSCDIDWAVSY
+133 KSLSCDIDWVVSY
-146 DSDFGESLRYE
+146 DSDFGESLHYE
-157 PKVNFK
+157 PKADFK
-163 YGGATEITLYVGE
+163 YGGAPEITLYVGE

-222 SFAYEGR
+222 SFAYESR

-292 SESLNESKS
+292 SESLNESES

-307 VSESETVSGSESVSE
+307 VSESETATE

-329 ESATESESV
+329 ETATESETV
-338 SESES
+338 TESES
-343 ERESER
+343 ERESEY

-368 SEFESESVN
+368 SESESESVN

-386 SIGEFEPEAETA
+386 SNGEFESEAETA
-398 SDKEAEPEGETASDR
+398 SDKEAEPEVETASDR
-413 KSEENSD
+413 DVEPEAETVSNKEEEHAESDGDGRKTSER
-420 KESEN
+420 SET
-425 YSDESLDNE
+425 ESL
-434 SSSERESEHDGS
+434 
-446 GSESCNA
+446 
-453 SESGEKE
+453 EKE
-460 SDRTSESGEKE
+460 SDRTSEGGEKE
-471 SSKTSESGETNES
+471 SDKVSGGGETNES
-484 RKSSERGGMSGRTTS
+484 RKTSERDGISDGSGGS
-499 NTTSGAAGGNDND
+499 AGGNDND

>member
-31 REANADNAKDADT
+31 HEANADNAKDADT

-90 DAEHPEVSAEGVI
+90 DAEHPEVSAEGAI

-157 PKVNFK
+157 PKVNFE
-163 YGGATEITLYVGE
+163 YGGAPEITLYVGE

-200 KVLTVEDGVVTAV
+200 KVLTVEDGAVTAV

-222 SFAYEGR
+222 SFADEGI

-256 TEESTSESISASVSD
+256 TEESNSESISASVSD

-292 SESLNESKS
+292 SESLNESES

-307 VSESETVSGSESVSE
+307 VSESETATESETVPESEIATESETVTESESVSE

-329 ESATESESV
+329 ESERQSEY
-338 SESES
+338 
-343 ERESER
+343 
-349 ESEGDSEFASESER
+349 ESEGDSEFVSESER

-368 SEFESESVN
+368 SESESESVN

-386 SIGEFEPEAETA
+386 SNGEFESEVETA
-398 SDKEAEPEGETASDR
+398 SDKEAEPEAETASDR
-413 KSEENSD
+413 EVEPEGETASNKEEEHAESDGDGRKTSER
-420 KESEN
+420 SET
-425 YSDESLDNE
+425 ESL
-434 SSSERESEHDGS
+434 
-446 GSESCNA
+446 
-453 SESGEKE
+453 EKE
-460 SDRTSESGEKE
+460 SDRTSESGEKG
-471 SSKTSESGETNES
+471 SSKTSESGEIDE
-484 RKSSERGGMSGRTTS
+484 RDKSSERGGMSGRTTS
-499 NTTSGAAGGNDND
+499 NTTSGAAGGSDNSGDKSLNNSKNDSR
-512 GETGKD
+512 K
-518 GTEKKGKSIVFP
+518 IAFP

>member
-19 LVLIGLSMFSAR
+19 LVLIGLSLFSAR

-84 GAVIPV
+84 GAAIPV
-90 DAEHPEVSAEGVI
+90 DAEHPEVSAEGAI

-119 VLSLKKGFKVSRNG
+119 ILSLKKGFKVSRNG

-163 YGGATEITLYVGE
+163 YGGAPEITLYVGE
-176 TRKLNFTCNPDPK
+176 TRRLNFTCNPDPK
-189 CFGGKWYSSRK
+189 CIGGKWYSSRK

-222 SFAYEGR
+222 SFAYEGI

-238 GEIRQSGDESSGE
+238 GKIRQSGDESSGE

-256 TEESTSESISASVSD
+256 TEESTSESISASASD

-292 SESLNESKS
+292 SESLNESES

-307 VSESETVSGSESVSE
+307 VSESESIFE

-329 ESATESESV
+329 ESVSESETATESETV
-338 SESES
+338 SES
-343 ERESER
+343 ESER
-349 ESEGDSEFASESER
+349 ESEGDSEFVSESER

-368 SEFESESVN
+368 SESESESVN

-386 SIGEFEPEAETA
+386 SDRETESEAET
-398 SDKEAEPEGETASDR
+398 SRDR
-413 KSEENSD
+413 ESEENPG

-425 YSDESLDNE
+425 YSDEFSGDENPREE
-434 SSSERESEHDGS
+434 SSAGKQSERD
-446 GSESCNA
+446 
-453 SESGEKE
+453 ESGG
-460 SDRTSESGEKE
+460 DGR
-471 SSKTSESGETNES
+471 KTSDGGETERDKTIESGETNECDS
-484 RKSSERGGMSGRTTS
+484 
-499 NTTSGAAGGNDND
+499 TSGSAAGGNDND

>member
-31 REANADNAKDADT
+31 HEANADDAKDADT

-90 DAEHPEVSAEGVI
+90 DAEHPEVSAEGAI

-146 DSDFGESLRYE
+146 DSDFGESLHYE
-157 PKVNFK
+157 PKADFK
-163 YGGATEITLYVGE
+163 YGGAPEITLYVGE

-189 CFGGKWYSSRK
+189 CFGGKWYSSKK

-222 SFAYEGR
+222 SFAYERR

-251 SETIG
+251 GETIG
-256 TEESTSESISASVSD
+256 TEERASESISASVSD

-292 SESLNESKS
+292 SESLNESES
-301 EIESES
+301 EIE
-307 VSESETVSGSESVSE
+307 SESVSE

-343 ERESER
+343 ERQSESESEC
-349 ESEGDSEFASESER
+349 ESEGDSEFVSESER

-368 SEFESESVN
+368 SESESESVN

-386 SIGEFEPEAETA
+386 SNGEFESEAETA
-398 SDKEAEPEGETASDR
+398 SDKEAEPEAETASGREVEPEAETASDG
-413 KSEENSD
+413 
-420 KESEN
+420 
-425 YSDESLDNE
+425 
-434 SSSERESEHDGS
+434 ESEHAESDGD
-446 GSESCNA
+446 GRKTSER
-453 SESGEKE
+453 SETESLEKESDETSKSGEKE

-471 SSKTSESGETNES
+471 SSKTSESGETDE
-484 RKSSERGGMSGRTTS
+484 RDKSSGSDGMSGRTTS

>member
-12 FGSIAAI
+12 LSSIAAI
-19 LVLIGLSMFSAR
+19 LVLIGLSTFSAR
-31 REANADNAKDADT
+31 HEANADNAKDADT

-90 DAEHPEVSAEGVI
+90 DAEHPEVSAEGAI

-119 VLSLKKGFKVSRNG
+119 ILSLKKGFKVSRNG
-133 KSLSCDIDWAVSY
+133 KALSCDIDWAVSD

-213 SVGTAKISC
+213 SVGTAIISC

-229 AFVTVEVKK
+229 AVVTVEVKK
-238 GEIRQSGDESSGE
+238 GEIRQSGDDESSGE
-251 SETIG
+251 SVITG
-256 TEESTSESISASVSD
+256 TEESISESISVSVSD
-271 SECGES
+271 SVSDES
-277 ENISETHSEKESIPE
+277 ENISESHSEKESIPE
-292 SESLNESKS
+292 SESLNESES

-307 VSESETVSGSESVSE
+307 VSESETVSE
-322 SETVSES
+322 
-329 ESATESESV
+329 

-343 ERESER
+343 ESEYESG
-349 ESEGDSEFASESER
+349 SDSEFMSESER

-368 SEFESESVN
+368 SESELESVS

-386 SIGEFEPEAETA
+386 SNGEFESEAETA
-398 SDKEAEPEGETASDR
+398 SDKES
-413 KSEENSD
+413 
-420 KESEN
+420 ESEVEKAG
-425 YSDESLDNE
+425 DG
-434 SSSERESEHDGS
+434 ESEHDGS
-446 GSESCNA
+446 GSQSGNA
-453 SESGEKE
+453 SESGK
-460 SDRTSESGEKE
+460 TGERGKTDE
-471 SSKTSESGETNES
+471 SSKTSERSEIDES
-484 RKSSERGGMSGRTTS
+484 DKSSGSDGMAGRTAS
-499 NTTSGAAGGNDND
+499 NTTSSAAGGSDNSGD
-512 GETGKD
+512 TSLNSSKTDSRKIIFPLICIGALLVIGILLIS
-518 GTEKKGKSIVFP
+518 KKGDP
-530 IICSGA
+530 HA
-536 LIALGILTATGKK
+536 
-549 NHRK
+549 

>member
-31 REANADNAKDADT
+31 HEANADNAKDADT

-90 DAEHPEVSAEGVI
+90 DAEHPEVSAEGAI

-157 PKVNFK
+157 PKANFK
-163 YGGATEITLYVGE
+163 YGGAPEITLYVGE

-238 GEIRQSGDESSGE
+238 GKIRQSGDESSGE

-256 TEESTSESISASVSD
+256 TEESTSESISASVSE

-292 SESLNESKS
+292 SESLNESES

-307 VSESETVSGSESVSE
+307 VSESEFVSE
-322 SETVSES
+322 SETATES
-329 ESATESESV
+329 EIATESESERQ
-338 SESES
+338 SEC
-343 ERESER
+343 
-349 ESEGDSEFASESER
+349 ESEGDSEFVSESER

-368 SEFESESVN
+368 SGFESESVN

-386 SIGEFEPEAETA
+386 SIGEFEPEVETA
-398 SDKEAEPEGETASDR
+398 SDKEAEPEAETASDR
-413 KSEENSD
+413 EVDPEAETARD
-420 KESEN
+420 
-425 YSDESLDNE
+425 
-434 SSSERESEHDGS
+434 RESEHAESDGD
-446 GSESCNA
+446 GRKTSER
-453 SESGEKE
+453 SETESLEKE

-512 GETGKD
+512 GGTGKD

>member
-19 LVLIGLSMFSAR
+19 LILIGLSMFSAR
-31 REANADNAKDADT
+31 HEANADNAKDADT

-90 DAEHPEVSAEGVI
+90 DAEHPEVSAEGAI

-222 SFAYEGR
+222 SFAHEGR

-277 ENISETHSEKESIPE
+277 ENLSETHSEKESIPE
-292 SESLNESKS
+292 SESLNES
-301 EIESES
+301 ESEN
-307 VSESETVSGSESVSE
+307 ESESVSE

-329 ESATESESV
+329 ESVTESETV
-338 SESES
+338 TESES
-343 ERESER
+343 ERQSER
-349 ESEGDSEFASESER
+349 ESEGDSEFVSESER
-363 ESEYE
+363 ESGNE
-368 SEFESESVN
+368 SESESESVN

-386 SIGEFEPEAETA
+386 SNGEFESEVETASDREAEPEAETA
-398 SDKEAEPEGETASDR
+398 RDREVEPEDETASDG
-413 KSEENSD
+413 
-420 KESEN
+420 
-425 YSDESLDNE
+425 
-434 SSSERESEHDGS
+434 ESEHAESDGD
-446 GSESCNA
+446 GRKTSERSET
-453 SESGEKE
+453 ESGEKE
-460 SDRTSESGEKE
+460 SDETSKSGEKE
-471 SSKTSESGETNES
+471 SDKVSGGGETNES
-484 RKSSERGGMSGRTTS
+484 RKTSERDGISDGSGGF
-499 NTTSGAAGGNDND
+499 AGGNDND
-512 GETGKD
+512 GEAGKD
-518 GTEKKGKSIVFP
+518 GIEKKGKSIVFP

>member
-68 DNLVIDGKYIC
+68 DDPVIDGKYIC

-90 DAEHPEVSAEGVI
+90 DAEHPEVSAEGAI
-103 IIRFKDK
+103 IIRFKGK

-163 YGGATEITLYVGE
+163 YGGAPEITLYVGE

-256 TEESTSESISASVSD
+256 TEESISASVSVSVSD
-271 SECGES
+271 SEFGES

-292 SESLNESKS
+292 SESLNESVS

-307 VSESETVSGSESVSE
+307 VSESETATE
-322 SETVSES
+322 SETV
-329 ESATESESV
+329 TE
-338 SESES
+338 
-343 ERESER
+343 
-349 ESEGDSEFASESER
+349 SESER

-368 SEFESESVN
+368 PEGDSEFVSESEKESEYESGFESESVN

-386 SIGEFEPEAETA
+386 SIGEFESEVETA
-398 SDKEAEPEGETASDR
+398 SDG
-413 KSEENSD
+413 
-420 KESEN
+420 
-425 YSDESLDNE
+425 
-434 SSSERESEHDGS
+434 ESEH
-446 GSESCNA
+446 A
-453 SESGEKE
+453 E
-460 SDRTSESGEKE
+460 SDGDGRKTSERSETE
-471 SSKTSESGETNES
+471 RDKTIESGETNECDS
-484 RKSSERGGMSGRTTS
+484 
-499 NTTSGAAGGNDND
+499 TSGGFAGGNDND

>member
-90 DAEHPEVSAEGVI
+90 DAEHPEVSAEGAI

-163 YGGATEITLYVGE
+163 YGGAPEITLYVGE

-189 CFGGKWYSSRK
+189 CFGGKWYSSKK
-200 KVLTVEDGVVTAV
+200 KVLTVEDEVVTAV
-213 SVGTAKISC
+213 SVGTTKISC

-229 AFVTVEVKK
+229 TLVTVEVKK

-292 SESLNESKS
+292 SESLNEPG
-301 EIESES
+301 SES
-307 VSESETVSGSESVSE
+307 KFESGSETESETISG
-322 SETVSES
+322 
-329 ESATESESV
+329 SESV

-343 ERESER
+343 ERHSEY

-368 SEFESESVN
+368 SESESESVN

-386 SIGEFEPEAETA
+386 SIGEFESEAETA

-453 SESGEKE
+453 SESGKTDE

-471 SSKTSESGETNES
+471 SSKISESGETDES
-484 RKSSERGGMSGRTTS
+484 KKSSERGGMSGRTTS
-499 NTTSGAAGGNDND
+499 NTTSGSAGGNDND

-518 GTEKKGKSIVFP
+518 GIEKKGKSIVFP

>member
-31 REANADNAKDADT
+31 HEANADNAKDADT

-90 DAEHPEVSAEGVI
+90 DAEHPEVSAEGAI

-110 VGVERLKKS
+110 VCVERLKKS

-157 PKVNFK
+157 PKVNFE
-163 YGGATEITLYVGE
+163 YGGAPEITLYVGE

-200 KVLTVEDGVVTAV
+200 KVLTVEDGAVTAV

-222 SFAYEGR
+222 SFAYEGGD
-229 AFVTVEVKK
+229 FVTVEVKK

-256 TEESTSESISASVSD
+256 TEESASESISASVSD

-292 SESLNESKS
+292 SESLNEPES

-307 VSESETVSGSESVSE
+307 VSESETV
-322 SETVSES
+322 
-329 ESATESESV
+329 TESEAV

-343 ERESER
+343 ERESEY

-363 ESEYE
+363 ESENE
-368 SEFESESVN
+368 SESESESVN

-386 SIGEFEPEAETA
+386 SIGEFESEVETA
-398 SDKEAEPEGETASDR
+398 SDKEAEPEAETERD
-413 KSEENSD
+413 
-420 KESEN
+420 
-425 YSDESLDNE
+425 
-434 SSSERESEHDGS
+434 RESEHAESDGD
-446 GSESCNA
+446 GRKTSERSET
-453 SESGEKE
+453 ESGEKE
-460 SDRTSESGEKE
+460 SDKTSESGEKE
-471 SSKTSESGETNES
+471 SSKTSESGETDES
-484 RKSSERGGMSGRTTS
+484 KKSSGSDGMSGRTTS
-499 NTTSGAAGGNDND
+499 NTTSGSAGGNDND

-518 GTEKKGKSIVFP
+518 GTEKKDISIVFP